1 MGCHISESVPESAP
15 AVNSYYNLT
24 KLQGPNLIGLGS
36 KVTSEWLY
44 EWLMN
49 PQDYMPTTRMPNLR
63 LSSQQAKDLTAYLLQ
78 HRNQTFENSPAHEYD
93 ESVLDELTIN
103 WLKKSNPETFA
114 RAKAEKMDRQ
124 KKLNFIGEKSIRHYG
139 CFGCHEIDGFENAK
153 PIGTEITEEGSKP
166 VIKFDFGLFHDIEHT
181 NYAWIENKLRTP
193 RIYDRGKE
201 SQFLDLLKMPN
212 FQFSEEEI
220 EAITTAI
227 LSFNLDKVAEPLLAH
242 LKDPDVYKKGH
253 RLVKQYNCQGC
264 HLIQGQGGQLID
276 VIGPPEY
283 GPPNLNTEGR
293 KANPDWLLSFLND
306 PSIIRPNL
314 QVKMPSFHQISDED
328 WDAIIS
334 YFQHADGEKISYRG
348 DLKIDNKSVEFMA
361 GTKLHELGAC
371 DNCHFYGTTFPKQ
384 EASTWAPNLA
394 MTKERLNPDWVKEW
408 LLDPQ
413 TIMPGT
419 KMPAPYLP
427 DKEILALDGAE
438 NDWGRE
444 LVKLGGDTTAMLNG
458 LRDYMWNINGKT
470 NIDATIK
477 DYFDENGYDFEG
489 AVDDFDDEDDWGD
502 DEDW

>member
-1 MGCHISESVPESAP
+1 
-15 AVNSYYNLT
+15 
-24 KLQGPNLIGLGS
+24 
-36 KVTSEWLY
+36 
-44 EWLMN
+44 
-49 PQDYMPTTRMPNLR
+49 
-63 LSSQQAKDLTAYLLQ
+63 
-78 HRNQTFENSPAHEYD
+78 
-93 ESVLDELTIN
+93 
-103 WLKKSNPETFA
+103 
-114 RAKAEKMDRQ
+114 
-124 KKLNFIGEKSIRHYG
+124 
-139 CFGCHEIDGFENAK
+139 
-153 PIGTEITEEGSKP
+153 
-166 VIKFDFGLFHDIEHT
+166 
-181 NYAWIENKLRTP
+181 
-193 RIYDRGKE
+193 
-201 SQFLDLLKMPN
+201 
-212 FQFSEEEI
+212 
-220 EAITTAI
+220 
-227 LSFNLDKVAEPLLAH
+227 
-242 LKDPDVYKKGH
+242 
-253 RLVKQYNCQGC
+253 
-264 HLIQGQGGQLID
+264 
-276 VIGPPEY
+276 
-283 GPPNLNTEGR
+283 
-293 KANPDWLLSFLND
+293 
-306 PSIIRPNL
+306 
-314 QVKMPSFHQISDED
+314 MPSFHQISDED

>member
-1 MGCHISESVPESAP
+1 
-15 AVNSYYNLT
+15 
-24 KLQGPNLIGLGS
+24 
-36 KVTSEWLY
+36 
-44 EWLMN
+44 
-49 PQDYMPTTRMPNLR
+49 
-63 LSSQQAKDLTAYLLQ
+63 
-78 HRNQTFENSPAHEYD
+78 
-93 ESVLDELTIN
+93 
-103 WLKKSNPETFA
+103 
-114 RAKAEKMDRQ
+114 
-124 KKLNFIGEKSIRHYG
+124 
-139 CFGCHEIDGFENAK
+139 
-153 PIGTEITEEGSKP
+153 
-166 VIKFDFGLFHDIEHT
+166 
-181 NYAWIENKLRTP
+181 
-193 RIYDRGKE
+193 DRGKE
-201 SQFLDLLKMPN
+201 SQHLDLLKMPN

-227 LSFNLDKVAEPLLAH
+227 LSFNADKVAEPLMAH

-293 KANPDWLLSFLND
+293 KANPDWLLSFFND

-489 AVDDFDDEDDWGD
+489 ADDDFDDEDDWGD